1 MTVELPIMTILEE
14 YDLED
19 MILEEYLM
27 NIFRSLT
34 IQNDNVYFKLQN
46 KEFFL
51 IYIINSVILF

>member
-1 MTVELPIMTILEE
+1 MTILEE